1 MQYSSFTSDIEEF
14 TIHEAFGKLEGEFN
28 FLRPQ
33 FFFQPYADLELSEEE
48 TSSPKNKAHI
58 GLRLITN
65 FYDKDIPCIEF
76 VTESRCILDYSDP
89 SNEDQVFQEVSE
101 KAIEDHGRMFSEE
114 LHKVGF
120 VHSSF
125 SSVKEQEKQRIFQNL
140 ISHFREQF

>member
-1 MQYSSFTSDIEEF
+1 MQYSSYTTEIEEF

-33 FFFQPYADLELSEEE
+33 FFFQPYADLELNEEE
-48 TSSPKNKAHI
+48 VASPKNKAHI

-65 FYDKDIPCIEF
+65 FYDQDTPCIEF
-76 VTESRCILDYSDP
+76 ITETRCILDYSEP
-89 SNEDQVFQEVSE
+89 SNENAVFQEVSE
-101 KAIEDHGRMFSEE
+101 RAIEDHGRLFSGE

-125 SSVKEQEKQRIFQNL
+125 SSVKEQEKKKIFQNL
-140 ISHFREQF
+140 IDHFREQF